1 MNTTDAK
8 RILETALI
16 CSQQP
21 VPVRDLRVLFEDALS
36 ADSIKALLAELQQDW
51 GQRGLELVCVASGWR
66 FQSRPEMRAFLD
78 RLHPEKPPKYTR
90 ATLETLVAFR
100 DAAGQ
105 GTLAF
110 QGGSGSANPTPHTP
124 VQAPAAPNPAANRP
138 AKP

>member
-1 MNTTDAK
+1 MICFLVANLRNHLNMNTTDAK

-66 FQSRPEMRAFLD
+66 FQSRPEMRAF
-78 RLHPEKPPKYTR
+78 P
-90 ATLETLVAFR
+90 FR
-100 DAAGQ
+100 
-105 GTLAF
+105 
-110 QGGSGSANPTPHTP
+110 P
-124 VQAPAAPNPAANRP
+124 VLICS
-138 AKP
+138 